1 MTGPSEDKPDDA
13 AVDWDSDWKSFQKE
27 GPTLREEVPSGN
39 VFKLPGENR
48 PGLRELDVDER
59 TKNLTSAWTS
69 EFGYLVGIA
78 VIAVVALLEGY
89 LWWQSQA

>member
-48 PGLRELDVDER
+48 PGRRELDVDER